1 MAPVMMSCVGA
12 YLVTSLILPRSIL
25 TEKISRRGFHL
36 NREYG
41 VDPLEMVSVNE
52 VMSEAPACDPAA
64 LLPEYYAFG
73 DETSRTAAERM
84 ATTGLDELV
93 VVDRKTRKICGKVTL
108 HDLLAGRR
116 RAIDRENERVRVFSA
131 HLPGERSAAR
141 R

>member
-1 MAPVMMSCVGA
+1 
-12 YLVTSLILPRSIL
+12 
-25 TEKISRRGFHL
+25 
-36 NREYG
+36 
-41 VDPLEMVSVNE
+41 
-52 VMSEAPACDPAA
+52 
-64 LLPEYYAFG
+64 
-73 DETSRTAAERM
+73 M